1 MEGNVKMWQIFF
13 VIFPLVF
20 PFVDSKEKAA
30 PIVLTE
36 DTWQDMLDG
45 EWLVK
50 L

>member
-1 MEGNVKMWQIFF
+1 MEGSVKMWQIIF
-13 VIFPLVF
+13 VIISLVF
-20 PFVDSKEKAA
+20 QLVDAKGKESL
-30 PIVLTE
+30 IVLTE